1 MPHDIENYAEM
12 FGNKEACI
20 ARLDSLFLAPSTVD
34 GDASP
39 DISGMI
45 GQFAHGNEPS
55 HHILYL
61 YTMLGEPHKTAERV
75 REVMMTQYRND
86 FDGLSGNED
95 MGQMSAW
102 YLMSALGF
110 YQVEPAGA
118 RYWFG
123 SPTVDRA
130 ELAVKDGKFVIETIN
145 NSATNIYIK
154 SIKLNGKPHN
164 LPYIE
169 HSDIAKGGTLTIEM
183 IDTPTRWW

>member
-1 MPHDIENYAEM
+1 M

-61 YTMLGEPHKTAERV
+61 YTMLGEPHKAAERI
-75 REVMMTQYRND
+75 REVMITQYRND

-123 SPTVDRA
+123 SPIIDRA
-130 ELAVKDGKFVIETIN
+130 ELSVEGGTFVIETTN
-145 NSATNIYIK
+145 NSDKNIYIK
-154 SIKLNGKPHN
+154 SITLNGEPHN

-169 HSDIAKGGTLTIEM
+169 HCDIAKGGNLTIEM
-183 IDTPTRWW
+183 SDTPTLWYDADIIR

>member
-1 MPHDIENYAEM
+1 
-12 FGNKEACI
+12 
-20 ARLDSLFLAPSTVD
+20 
-34 GDASP
+34 
-39 DISGMI
+39 
-45 GQFAHGNEPS
+45 
-55 HHILYL
+55 
-61 YTMLGEPHKTAERV
+61 MLGEPQKTAERV
-75 REVMMTQYRND
+75 REVMTTQYRNN

-130 ELAVKDGKFVIETIN
+130 ELTVKGGKFFIETVN
-145 NSATNIYIK
+145 NSDTNIYIK
-154 SIKLNGKPHN
+154 SIKLNGKPHE

-169 HSDIAKGGTLTIEM
+169 HSDIAQGGTLTIEM
-183 IDTPTRWW
+183 SDTPAVWYDADVIR

>member
-1 MPHDIENYAEM
+1 ML
-12 FGNKEACI
+12 FRSCI

-61 YTMLGEPHKTAERV
+61 YTMLGEPQKTAERV
-75 REVMMTQYRND
+75 REVMSTQYRNN

-110 YQVEPAGA
+110 YQVVGLAVELYALDVDVGGA
-118 RYWFG
+118 VTRCLN
-123 SPTVDRA
+123 D
-130 ELAVKDGKFVIETIN
+130 ELAALDGEFGTV
-145 NSATNIYIK
+145 
-154 SIKLNGKPHN
+154 NG
-164 LPYIE
+164 
-169 HSDIAKGGTLTIEM
+169 G
-183 IDTPTRWW
+183 